1 MKVFKFGGASV
12 KDANGV
18 KNVLQVLQGEGSR
31 EKLVVVSAMGKST
44 NALEEVVNDYLQK
57 GDFNDALQPV
67 KEFHREIMLNL
78 FENKDHS
85 AFNAVRELFGELEN
99 FLNHNR
105 SKKYDFVY
113 DQVVIYGELLSTTIV
128 SQYLT
133 SRGVKN
139 DLLDARFCIRT
150 DSTYRDAQ
158 VQWEETQAQIKQKV
172 NPENL
177 TITQGF
183 IGADPN
189 NFSTTLGREGSDY
202 TAGIFAYC
210 LNAHSVTIWKD
221 VPGVLNADPRVFK
234 DHHLLEQISYEEAI
248 ELAFYGASVI
258 HPKTLQPLQRKE
270 IPLFVKSF
278 LNPSNPG
285 TAVRKGQPILPKIPC
300 FIVKKDQVLIS
311 LSSLDFSFILE
322 KNISEIFSLFHKY
335 QIKVDLIQNSAISFS
350 VCIDNKFNNLDKLI
364 SHLKATFRINYNT
377 GVSLYTIRHFDEA
390 AVLELEKEKKILL
403 KQTTRETVQIVA
415 IP

>member
-12 KDANGV
+12 RDAGGV
-18 KNVLQVLQGEGSR
+18 KNVLKVLEGEGIN
-31 EKLVVVSAMGKST
+31 EKLIVISAMGKTT
-44 NALEEVVNDYLQK
+44 NALEEVVKDYLQK
-57 GDFNDALQPV
+57 GQFNDALQPV
-67 KEFHREIMLNL
+67 KEYHREILLGL
-78 FENKDHS
+78 FENKDHI
-85 AFNAVRELFGELEN
+85 AFAQVRDIFQELEN

-105 SKKYDFVY
+105 STNYDFVY
-113 DQVVIYGELLSTTIV
+113 DQVVIYGELLSTNIV
-128 SQYLT
+128 STYFS
-133 SRGVKN
+133 SRGIKN
-139 DLLDARFCIRT
+139 DLLDARNCIRT

-158 VQWEETQAQIKQKV
+158 VQWDETQAQIKLKV
-172 NPENL
+172 NPKSL

-183 IGADPN
+183 IGGDPN

-210 LNAHSVTIWKD
+210 LNADSVTIWKD
-221 VPGVLNADPRVFK
+221 VPGVLNADPRAFENP
-234 DHHLLEQISYEEAI
+234 HLLEQISYEEAI

-270 IPLFVKSF
+270 IPLYVKSF
-278 LNPSNPG
+278 LNPVNPG

-350 VCIDNKFNNLDKLI
+350 VCIDNKFNNLEKLI
-364 SHLKATFRINYNT
+364 NHLKATFRVSYNT
-377 GVSLYTIRHFDEA
+377 GVSLYTIRHFDEK
-390 AVLELEKEKKILL
+390 AVEALEKDKKILL
-403 KQTTRETVQIVA
+403 KQTTRETVQLVA